1 MSHETNYYTE
11 TVSAFRSLA
20 DNGACRFPREPYN
33 PHDLLPHQHEALRA
47 AWYRAARRDGL
58 DEDAAEEAASW
69 AYAHWL
75 GRNYANVTIGRGD
88 HLRAYASVRRLGG
101 VTRWRGM
108 TGRYRAARR
117 KITRENIARQERMRE
132 QHQPRPDSMAIAAE
146 RLEWSERLVHRM
158 TTLSDVVGAGGDV
171 ASLLRMAAGVDLP
184 AGDTTDTTTEQ
195 TDTVTVSRV
204 WVALPDGRGYWREI
218 EPVTM
223 PRTTPDRRVGE
234 DTCWRPRN
242 PDHAD
247 STQHEP
253 AGGWSAIILGPTR
266 HRESGGQ
273 G

>member
-1 MSHETNYYTE
+1 MTDANYYTE
-11 TVSAFRSLA
+11 TVSAFRTLA
-20 DNGACRFPREPYN
+20 DNGACRWPRETYN
-33 PHDLLPHQHEALRA
+33 PHDLLPPQHEALRS

-69 AYAHWL
+69 AYARWL
-75 GRNYANVTIGRGD
+75 GRDYSKHDMARGD
-88 HLRAYASVRRLGG
+88 HLRSWQSVRRFAKLSHWQGF
-101 VTRWRGM
+101 
-108 TGRYRAARR
+108 TGLRRDRRR

-158 TTLSDVVGAGGDV
+158 TTLADTVGAGGDV
-171 ASLLRMAAGVDLP
+171 DTLLRMASGVDLP
-184 AGDTTDTTTEQ
+184 QEDITDTTTEQ
-195 TDTVTVSRV
+195 Q
-204 WVALPDGRGYWREI
+204 EQ
-218 EPVTM
+218 
-223 PRTTPDRRVGE
+223 TPPPARRVGE
-234 DTCWRPRN
+234 DTCWRPRS

-247 STQHEP
+247 SLEHDP